1 MSLSEK
7 EGLSLTLE
15 KDIKRL
21 KANLKL
27 CQNENDQCQKRLQ
40 NSISESNQ
48 LKSVQLDGHQQTKHL
63 QKQLGD
69 SERKLLYLN

>member
-1 MSLSEK
+1 MTLSEK

-27 CQNENDQCQKRLQ
+27 SKNENDQCQKRLQ
-40 NSISESNQ
+40 NSITESNQ
-48 LKSVQLDGHQQTKHL
+48 LKSVQLDGQQQSKYL
-63 QKQLGD
+63 QKQLED
-69 SERKLLYLN
+69 SDR